1 MILMMISGVLNRVQ
15 SHARWRAFHDDFFLN
30 GLPWVSQIEKHVS
43 LWFRNTSD
51 PSTGGGG
58 AALFKMS
65 VLYFMRLL

>member
-51 PSTGGGG
+51 PSTGGGKH
-58 AALFKMS
+58 LKLCLRC
-65 VLYFMRLL
+65 LYYIL